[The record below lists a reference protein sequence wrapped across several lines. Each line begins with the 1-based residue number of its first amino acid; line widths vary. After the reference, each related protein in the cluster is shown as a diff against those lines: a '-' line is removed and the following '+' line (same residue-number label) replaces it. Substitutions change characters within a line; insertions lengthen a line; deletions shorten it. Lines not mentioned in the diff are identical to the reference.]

1 MLMQKFQLACA
12 LAVAVVASG
21 AMLEAQGKPSWV
33 PVGPPET
40 PVVKPETPPVD
51 PPDSLVDYVCSI
63 VSVPYLCD

>member
-1 MLMQKFQLACA
+1 MRKLQLVCA
-12 LAVAVVASG
+12 LAVAVFATG

-51 PPDSLVDYVCSI
+51 PPDSVIAFVCSI
-63 VSVPYLCD
+63 VSIPHLCD